1 MFPVYAAVERLAF
14 LATSSLSALSALLL
28 LKTSP
33 NDILI
38 SCPGTFRALGVMFKA
53 ILLRLVSCQS
63 NAVELYVATV
73 FERLLM

>member
-1 MFPVYAAVERLAF
+1 MFSVYAAVERLAF

-38 SCPGTFRALGVMFKA
+38 SCPGTFRALGAIFKI

-63 NAVELYVATV
+63 DAVELYVETV
-73 FERLLM
+73 AERLLR